1 MRLCTL
7 KIILLLIAV
16 CTFRKVGAQSAAC
29 NGSLG
34 DPVLKYTF
42 GAGSSTYGPALGTA
56 FTDFVYVQNCPED
69 GQYTILNHTNIKNG
83 ISNCHPEGWQVV
95 DHDHTGDPNGYMM
108 LVNASNVPSK
118 FFTYNIPDGVLCPDT
133 KYEFSAFILNLIYQA
148 HAGPGISRPD
158 IVFSITQADGTTFT
172 YDTSDIPESANADDW
187 RRYSMPFRT
196 PLGNTAITLVM
207 TNKSPGGP
215 GNDLLLDDIEF
226 RACGPAIPVGFGLVG
241 NTNPQP
247 ACANDPQVYHLVA
260 NPGAGYDDPKYQWQ
274 TSSDMGTTWTNLT
287 GPQATTTQYDLNFDS
302 GIGTYQYRLAV
313 AEGSNINSPNCRT
326 YSGVLTINVD
336 AYPVVPQID
345 PVPACIGESFTLNA
359 SGGASYEWFGPGVTP
374 DKKYGPSLTIDNV
387 TFADAGDYHVDVK
400 SPNGCT
406 TPSNNIHIT
415 VSAKPVAAIT
425 GPSTVCSG
433 TSVTLQASPTDA
445 KTYSWLP
452 VEGVSDPTSP
462 NPVFS
467 PAQTTTYTL
476 TITNNAGCTDSKQ
489 ITLEVIPSP
498 TVSIGAVKKI
508 FEGKSVVLDAEAH
521 DADLY
526 LWTPSTGLDDPTK
539 LNPVASPT
547 DDITYTVKAIS
558 NNGCEP
564 AFASVFVRVFKKI
577 TVPTVITP
585 NGDGKNDTWNIE
597 ALETYPECELK
608 VFNRN
613 GQIVFSSKGYSKP
626 WNGGYKGYVLP
637 SGTYYYTIDLK
648 DGEPVRSGWVYL
660 AR

>member
-1 MRLCTL
+1 MYLRFPFLS
-7 KIILLLIAV
+7 LLMFLVLLNISVA
-16 CTFRKVGAQSAAC
+16 KAQQC
-29 NGSLG
+29 EGSYG
-34 DPVLKYTF
+34 DPVVKLDF
-42 GAGSSTYGPALGTA
+42 GSGTSTTGPPLESGITEY
-56 FTDFVYVQNCPED
+56 VYVPNCADD
-69 GQYTILNHTNIKNG
+69 GQYSIVSSQ
-83 ISNCHPEGWQVV
+83 ISCHDTWHVV
-95 DHDHTGDPNGYMM
+95 THDHTGNPGGYMM
-108 LVNASNVPSK
+108 LVNASFLPK
-118 FFTYNIPDGVLCPDT
+118 AFFTQTKNLDLCENT
-133 KYEFSAFILNLIYQA
+133 KYEFSAYVLNLLKLSASVGGTVQ
-148 HAGPGISRPD
+148 PD
-158 IVFSITQADGTTFT
+158 LLFTIKKQDGTILKQ
-172 YDTSDIPESANADDW
+172 YDTGTIPPTADPEW
-187 RRYSMPFRT
+187 VKYSMPFST
-196 PLGNTAITLVM
+196 LPGVTSIILEIT
-207 TNKSPGGP
+207 NNGPGGN

-226 RACGPAIPVGFGLVG
+226 RACGPAIPVGFGSVG
-241 NTNPQP
+241 NNQPQP
-247 ACANDPQVYHLVA
+247 ACASDPQIYHLVA
-260 NPGAGYDDPKYQWQ
+260 NPGAGYDNPKYQWQ
-274 TSSDMGTTWTNLT
+274 TSSDMGATWTNLT
-287 GPQATTTQYDLNFDS
+287 GPQATTPQYDLNFSADA
-302 GIGTYQYRLAV
+302 GTYQYRLAV
-313 AEGSNINSPNCRT
+313 AEGDNINSPNCRT

-345 PVPACIGESFTLNA
+345 PAPACIGESFTLNA

-374 DKKYGPSLTIDNV
+374 DKKHGASLTIDNV

-400 SPNGCT
+400 STNGCT

-462 NPVFS
+462 NPIFS

-476 TITNNAGCTDSKQ
+476 TVTNNGGCIDSKQ

-539 LNPVASPT
+539 KNPVASPT
-547 DDITYTVKAIS
+547 DDITYTVKAMS
-558 NNGCEP
+558 DNGCEP

-577 TVPTVITP
+577 TIPTVITP

-613 GQIVFSSKGYSKP
+613 GQTVFSSKGYSKP
-626 WNGGYKGYVLP
+626 WNGGYNGYVLP
-637 SGTYYYTIDLK
+637 SGTYYYTLDLK